1 VEYVEVARDHGRLGE
16 TVLRRRLADG
26 AVELRVNGVFVMDTV
41 ETGSERALARSA
53 LAAVD
58 DPADVLVGGLG
69 LGVTADEVLAD
80 HRVRRLVVVEVEE
93 AVLGWLR
100 EGVVPHGPSLLA
112 DERLSVVVT
121 DVREAVEEA
130 ATSAY
135 DVVLL
140 DVDNGPGYLVH
151 EQNAE
156 LYAAPFLGRLRRVV
170 RPGGAVVVWSA
181 SPAPELEAAMVE
193 VFDDVVVQPHPVRLH
208 DREEAY
214 WLYLARV
221 RSSA

>member
-16 TVLRRRLADG
+16 TVLRRRLTDG

-41 ETGSERALARSA
+41 ETGSERALARTA

-58 DPADVLVGGLG
+58 NPRDVLVGGLG
-69 LGVTADEVLAD
+69 LGITADEVLAD

-100 EGVVPHGPSLLA
+100 SGVVPHGPTLLA
-112 DERLSVVVT
+112 DDRVTVVLA
-121 DVREAVEEA
+121 DVHQAVDEAPG
-130 ATSAY
+130 SAY
-135 DVVLL
+135 DVVLM

-151 EQNAE
+151 EQNAD
-156 LYAAPFLGRLRRVV
+156 LYTAPFLSRLRRLV

-181 SPAPELEAAMVE
+181 SPAPALERAMIV
-193 VFDDVVVQPHPVRLH
+193 VFDDVTVRQHEVRLQE
-208 DREEAY
+208 REEAY